1 MTRFSN
7 NTINSFRMDRKQII
21 RLIIVFFGSFLMF
34 LFGWRIISDTESFQ
48 FIEEHYN
55 RFTVKVVQS
64 IGSLS
69 NKSIDYDYDLK
80 VLTFG
85 NKMSKLIMPVFAYR
99 LLAAGFILLALVPF
113 KKWKTSLS
121 AIIFV
126 MLFLSLRGALIT
138 YISLFY
144 KNNIHEV
151 LLVWLDPVIYVAFLV
166 LGIYIIRNNALLSKI
181 LNYFEF
187 EFSKSLT
194 TSLSTLF
201 FLLIIV
207 PPIPRVLFTYLHSE
221 IMPSIVSFILFFS
234 KQFLAIV
241 GKTAEVS
248 GRFIHLENNW
258 IDLEYPCI
266 GLGVF
271 TLIATLV
278 LATRGR
284 LKVKLIYLSVFA
296 FIFLIL
302 NALRLSLLLLY
313 INSTYQEIGLNKVEL
328 HNNATYF
335 MYVVAFA
342 GFLVYW
348 FGVNRKNSSV
358 SK

>member
-1 MTRFSN
+1 MTSFSS
-7 NTINSFRMDRKQII
+7 NTINSVRMDKKQII
-21 RLIIVFFGSFLMF
+21 RLIIVSFVSVLVL
-34 LFGWRIISDTESFQ
+34 LFGWKIISDTELFK

-55 RFTVKVVQS
+55 RFTAKIVQC

-69 NKSIDYDYDLK
+69 NKNIDYNSDLK
-80 VLTFG
+80 VFTFE
-85 NKMSKLIMPVFAYR
+85 KEISKLIMPVFAYR
-99 LLAAGFILLALVPF
+99 LLAAGFILLALVPL

-144 KNNIHEV
+144 RNNIHEV
-151 LLVWLDPVIYVAFLV
+151 LLVWLDPIIYVTLLV
-166 LGIYIIRNNALLSKI
+166 LGIYIIRNNALLNKI
-181 LNYFEF
+181 FNYFES
-187 EFSKSLT
+187 EFSKSIFI
-194 TSLSTLF
+194 SLNTLF
-201 FLLIIV
+201 FLLIVI

-221 IMPSIVSFILFFS
+221 IMPSIVNFILFFS
-234 KQFLAIV
+234 KQFLAIM

-271 TLIATLV
+271 TLVATLV
-278 LATRGR
+278 IATKGR
-284 LKVKLIYLSVFA
+284 LKIKLIYLSAFA
-296 FIFLIL
+296 LIFLIL
-302 NALRLSLLLLY
+302 NALRLSVLLLY

-335 MYVVAFA
+335 MYIVAFV
-342 GFLVYW
+342 GFLIW
-348 FGVNRKNSSV
+348 GWIKD
-358 SK
+358 K